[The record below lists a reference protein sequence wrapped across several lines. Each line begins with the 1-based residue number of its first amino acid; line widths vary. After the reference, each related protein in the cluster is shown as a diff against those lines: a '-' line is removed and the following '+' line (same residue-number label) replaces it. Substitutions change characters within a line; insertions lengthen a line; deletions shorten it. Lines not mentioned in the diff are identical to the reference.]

1 MMNQP
6 LDAKFE
12 EVDHPA
18 RPKWRWMLMGLAL
31 GIMPGIAAILLFIF
45 LRQTPDLPD
54 YEPKIRE
61 LQQEIATLKTEI
73 GRLPPPADLAPLRE
87 EIANIKQSQPD
98 ITSILSRL
106 AQMENGI
113 AEKDRALD
121 DRITQ
126 LQSTIEARPLDKHL
140 ILGMALLHWRYAL
153 EAGLSFRPTLYE
165 IARLNENNDERVM
178 RLMDMASPFAETGA
192 PTLRQ
197 LQETFP
203 AKEIAAKLM
212 DQEKSNEGT
221 GWISA
226 IQRELS
232 KIISIRRAEPSVAQN
247 DFDKLAKAEQAIHQG
262 NIQAAMDDMTTLP
275 EPAKNWTEKAHH
287 RILADKIQSEMD
299 ILLSDL
305 VGR

>member
-1 MMNQP
+1 MNQP

-12 EVDHPA
+12 EVDNVA
-18 RPKWRWMLMGLAL
+18 RPRWRWMLMGLAL

-45 LRQTPDLPD
+45 LRQTPNLPN
-54 YEPKIRE
+54 YEPKIQQ
-61 LQQEIATLKTEI
+61 LQQEIAALKSEMN
-73 GRLPPPADLAPLRE
+73 RLPPPADLTPLRE
-87 EIANIKQSQPD
+87 EIATLKQTQPD
-98 ITSILSRL
+98 LTNILNRL
-106 AQMENGI
+106 AQIESGI

-121 DRITQ
+121 DRITE
-126 LQSTIEARPLDKHL
+126 LQSKIEARPLEKHL
-140 ILGMALLHWRYAL
+140 ILGLALLHWRYAL
-153 EAGLSFRPTLYE
+153 EAGLSFRPALYE

-178 RLMDMASPFAETGA
+178 RLIEVTSPFAETGA

-203 AKEIAAKLM
+203 AKEIAAKLT
-212 DQEKSNEGT
+212 DQEKSNQEA
-221 GWISA
+221 GWLSA

-232 KIISIRRAEPSVAQN
+232 KIISIRRAEPSKAEN
-247 DFDKLAKAEQAIHQG
+247 AFDRLAMAEQAIQRG
-262 NIQAAMDDMTTLP
+262 NIQAAIEAMTTLP
-275 EPAKNWTEKAHH
+275 EPAKNWTEKARH